1 MKKYMLWISLAAL
14 IIPGLARELWFY
26 RGIPTRPKISTPD
39 YQALTISQPPLET
52 PVAETDLKQTNGVVL
67 FDFAHANQYQPSEV
81 QSLREAIE
89 KRGGQVEIVSDAAS
103 LEYKLKYASAYTI
116 ISPST
121 SFTADETRVI
131 SAFILRGG
139 RLLVFTDATH
149 GVVSTDYNSGAV
161 TALPDANIVN
171 PLLAPFGITV
181 NNDYLYN
188 VKDHEGNFRNVFFDR
203 FGKSELTFGLKKI
216 ALYGTH
222 SIKSTSGLILLR
234 GTDGTLSSID
244 DGQDPATGGAALS
257 RDGNVLVLG
266 DITFL
271 SSPYQIVLDNSTLI
285 GNIADYSLGGRQ
297 SPTFDNFPYIFT
309 APELQVYLT
318 SKIQLTADTIS
329 AISGLQS
336 SLKMINMSVKLVTE
350 APQTGDAIILGT
362 FTPTDDLS
370 KFTDP
375 FNIKFDDTSET
386 IGVKGIGNIGR
397 TGSGLLLFDKNP
409 KGNKLTLLA
418 DTQDNLITL
427 LNTVASGSLDG
438 CILQDDIGVCGVGYG
453 SSFSANIGSSVGTSE
468 PTKNSATPTPGG

>member
-1 MKKYMLWISLAAL
+1 
-14 IIPGLARELWFY
+14 
-26 RGIPTRPKISTPD
+26 
-39 YQALTISQPPLET
+39 
-52 PVAETDLKQTNGVVL
+52 
-67 FDFAHANQYQPSEV
+67 
-81 QSLREAIE
+81 
-89 KRGGQVEIVSDAAS
+89 
-103 LEYKLKYASAYTI
+103 
-116 ISPST
+116 
-121 SFTADETRVI
+121 
-131 SAFILRGG
+131 
-139 RLLVFTDATH
+139 
-149 GVVSTDYNSGAV
+149 
-161 TALPDANIVN
+161 
-171 PLLAPFGITV
+171 
-181 NNDYLYN
+181 
-188 VKDHEGNFRNVFFDR
+188 
-203 FGKSELTFGLKKI
+203 
-216 ALYGTH
+216 
-222 SIKSTSGLILLR
+222 LILLR

-453 SSFSANIGSSVGTSE
+453 SSFSGNTGSSVGTSE